1 MCWVCIIDSVY
12 LHYGAKQL
20 YQCVLIW
27 YEPWSMPVCKYLV
40 AMQPRMMQTSFNV
53 NFNLPL
59 YLLDWVISERPES
72 DFTKVAAYTTSPI
85 TSVSVFI
92 VGLAMS
98 GIWSSVGYILTPGL
112 LDTNLSSFCH
122 LLLNDS
128 SYVM

>member
-53 NFNLPL
+53 NLNLPL
-59 YLLDWVISERPES
+59 YILDWVISERPES
-72 DFTKVAAYTTSPI
+72 VFTI
-85 TSVSVFI
+85 
-92 VGLAMS
+92 GLTMS